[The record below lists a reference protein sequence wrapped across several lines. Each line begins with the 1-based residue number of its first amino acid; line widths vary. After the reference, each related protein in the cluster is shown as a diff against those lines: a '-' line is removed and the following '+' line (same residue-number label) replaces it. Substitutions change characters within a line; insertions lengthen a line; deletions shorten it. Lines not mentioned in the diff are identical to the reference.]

1 MKSVSI
7 VVCGA
12 GKELLLVVLNH
23 LQPTVEIIGFRMG
36 ELRGLSRWRSHY
48 LGIGLDETLVD
59 NAVIKAGMLH
69 VKVEQFIRVLSYVMK
84 PDDFE
89 FASDYISFQIPDD
102 SFVDVTNCIAVVR
115 GLTNECEARKTFGRI
130 LLCIPPGHC
139 FVDLALFEDDQIA
152 MLLNKMNDIC
162 EGLGDARMMI
172 LQAVTFH
179 LCILQEPIVQITE
192 SCTN

>member
-139 FVDLALFEDDQIA
+139 FVDLALFE
-152 MLLNKMNDIC
+152 
-162 EGLGDARMMI
+162 
-172 LQAVTFH
+172 
-179 LCILQEPIVQITE
+179 EPIVQITE